1 MPRSKFYRKFVKIED
16 WSLLIFKFLDI
27 LYRIIVR
34 IIEAESYSN
43 ALVRNQLLV
52 QFVKQIARTRN
63 FLRIRLFHCF

>member
-27 LYRIIVR
+27 LYRII
-34 IIEAESYSN
+34 IAEAESYSN

>member
-1 MPRSKFYRKFVKIED
+1 MTRSKFYRKFVKIED

-27 LYRIIVR
+27 LYRII
-34 IIEAESYSN
+34 IAEAESYSN